1 MANLAAQPESHGLDP
16 HPYTSSQHNTILLS
30 PYTSSFNTTSVHR
43 SSAYGKD
50 YITSHF
56 AAHMAQRLYDIK
68 GSRNTTDGRTPRRFP
83 ILRFKRSR
91 FTDCISSGR
100 DRTERRNK
108 SLSLVLYLLQNTPYA
123 LSISVIFDYLHR
135 TGLSFGRF
143 GIGARNRLPRRS
155 ARFGRYKV
163 TFRIHSFLSLN

>member
-1 MANLAAQPESHGLDP
+1 MWRISLPKSESHGVDP
-16 HPYTSSQHNTILLS
+16 HPYTSPQHNTILLS
-30 PYTSSFNTTSVHR
+30 PYTSSFRTTSVHR

-135 TGLSFGRF
+135 TGLSWALWHRSEEQTSTEV
-143 GIGARNRLPRRS
+143 GALWEVQ
-155 ARFGRYKV
+155 GY
-163 TFRIHSFLSLN
+163 L